1 MTVRL
6 KLSSLYST
14 LPPAERKAADFIL
27 ANSEE
32 ASHMIISD
40 IAKASNVSIPSV
52 TRLTK
57 KLGYP
62 SFLEFRVA
70 LAGLSADENVKNTD
84 QITDGDSDEAFIRN
98 LMLAQMHAFDL
109 TFHSLSKEKLCLL
122 ADQIASAGRIV
133 FFGSVDA
140 LTVVYAVNEAFARL
154 GLDSTIVQESGSMRS
169 YASKLD
175 KGDVF
180 FAVARGS
187 GNAQVIDALKTAKKR
202 GAVTAFM
209 SNSFSPAAKQTVEHF
224 ILTSKIDLINELCGF
239 ETDSAQKALLEVIA
253 ALVAKKL
260 GGHTN
265 KNQNA
270 ADADNKAC

>member
-202 GAVTAFM
+202 GAVTVFM
-209 SNSFSPAAKQTVEHF
+209 SNSFNASAKQTVEHF
-224 ILTSKIDLINELCGF
+224 ILTSKIDLVYELCGF

-260 GGHTN
+260 GHTN

-270 ADADNKAC
+270 ADADNKAS

>member
-1 MTVRL
+1 MSVRL

-202 GAVTAFM
+202 GAVTVFM
-209 SNSFSPAAKQTVEHF
+209 SNSFSSAAKQTVEHF

-260 GGHTN
+260 GHTN
-265 KNQNA
+265 KTQNA